1 MSESAGKPGASARRI
16 VSNKQ
21 KLASLLDR
29 LSNTFAHTAQ
39 LAEQHAD
46 RIAQRDDPMEQVE
59 RERTRRAREATERA
73 RGLANQLREGSAGGQ
88 ITARRS
94 RPPHSTE

>member
-1 MSESAGKPGASARRI
+1 
-16 VSNKQ
+16 
-21 KLASLLDR
+21 
-29 LSNTFAHTAQ
+29 
-39 LAEQHAD
+39 
-46 RIAQRDDPMEQVE
+46 MEQVE